1 VKETL
6 KLSFFQLTIVYAVIV
21 FAVSTE
27 FLSEYTLHFE
37 LFALILAILG
47 ISALKDKKSEI
58 NERFIPLLFITAL
71 FFCFIFR
78 MIPYQNNTVP
88 LGYDPGIY
96 KYIFERFQKALP
108 DIPEEELDSWIRTGF
123 PSGLPTL
130 IDELY
135 LLGFTTDEILKIVF
149 IIFSSLLILPIYLV
163 AKKYFGKEAS
173 IIASLLYA
181 LSYAQLKTFWFMYY
195 KNVIGMA
202 LLLFTI
208 YFIDQDDRRHTPLMI
223 LFATML
229 GFTHRPTFIILVMV
243 WLSYILINLKKFDK
257 LKENV
262 IRVLATGIL
271 LFTLYLP
278 RFNETMLKPLE
289 GVFGSILEPGI
300 IGPGTFFSLFE
311 YQFASLSYLPF
322 ALLGFFYL
330 AIRKRFNPIFL
341 WFLINGFIVYF
352 KIMFYNRF
360 VIQLDIVV
368 IILASAGL
376 LYGIIIPLSKKRIGL
391 LITLLLLVSSGI
403 VTYNSTL
410 DMKPLLTSTQLA
422 SIQKIP
428 QLTEEDAYVMATTSY
443 YSPWIL
449 GYSGRKTIA
458 PGLFDYDKWKEKDW
472 RRFWLAKS
480 LDEIKDL
487 LDMYEKPLYIFIGKH
502 VSSNFIKLEKF
513 ENSSSFQKV
522 LNDEGGI
529 LYKYVGDYLDN

>member
-1 VKETL
+1 L
-6 KLSFFQLTIVYAVIV
+6 IVIYTVLV
-21 FAVSTE
+21 FAVSAE

-47 ISALKDKKSEI
+47 ISALKDKKMKI
-58 NERFIPLLFITAL
+58 DERIIPPLFAIAL

-78 MIPYQNNTVP
+78 TIPYRNNTVP

-108 DIPEEELDSWIRTGF
+108 NIPEEELDSWIRTGF

-135 LLGFTTDEILKIVF
+135 LLGFTTDEILKPVF
-149 IIFSSLLILPIYLV
+149 IIFSSLLVFPIYLV
-163 AKKYFGKEAS
+163 AKKYFGKEAG

-181 LSYAQLKTFWFMYY
+181 FSYTQLQTFWFMYY
-195 KNVIGMA
+195 KNVVGMA
-202 LLLFTI
+202 LLLFAI
-208 YFIDQDDRRHTPLMI
+208 YLMDQDDRRYTPLMI

-229 GFTHRPTFIILVMV
+229 GFTHRPTFLILAMV
-243 WLSYILINLKKFDK
+243 WLSYILVNLKKADK
-257 LKENV
+257 LEENV
-262 IRVLATGIL
+262 MRVLATGIL

-278 RFNETMLKPLE
+278 RFNETIIKPLE
-289 GVFGSILEPGI
+289 GVFGSILEPGT
-300 IGPGTFFSLFE
+300 IGSGTFFSLFK
-311 YQFASLSYLPF
+311 YQFMSLSYLPF
-322 ALLGFFYL
+322 ALLGFLYL
-330 AIRKRFNPIFL
+330 AIRKKFNPLFL

-352 KIMFYNRF
+352 KIFFYNRF
-360 VIQLDIVV
+360 IIQLDIIA

-376 LYGIIIPLSKKRIGL
+376 LYGIIIPLPKKRIGL

-403 VTYNSTL
+403 ITYNSAIE
-410 DMKPLLTSTQLA
+410 MKPLLTSTQLA

-458 PGLFDYDKWKEKDW
+458 PGLFDYDKWEEKDW
-472 RRFWLAKS
+472 RRFWYADTLE
-480 LDEIKDL
+480 EIKNL
-487 LDMYEKPLYIFIGKH
+487 LEMYDKPLYIYIGKH
-502 VSSNFIKLEKF
+502 PSSNFINIKKF
-513 ENSSSFQKV
+513 NCSGFQQV
-522 LNDEGGI
+522 LNDKGGI
-529 LYKYVGDYLDN
+529 LYKYVKDDHND